1 MGTFSTSSVYWTTF
15 RLSPSVYHIDSQPE
29 TDIQRASTKW
39 LTQHKH
45 RNYVRPQSMP
55 VGRMLRI
62 SLPVH
67 RINQQISTRPPTISL
82 VVRAGD
88 DFNTN
93 SNLYR
98 YAELSII
105 DWINAHQWNV
115 IHCPARKRSGVE
127 SSKGDMNVID
137 GDEALD
143 WISIIHGI
151 QPHYQQVRSLLMC
164 TRHSDDTKYKY
175 RIGDKYLL
183 VC

>member
-29 TDIQRASTKW
+29 TDIQRESTKW

-105 DWINAHQWNV
+105 DWINAHQWNL
-115 IHCPARKRSGVE
+115 IHCPAPGTGVE
-127 SSKGDMNVID
+127 SSKEDMNVID
-137 GDEALD
+137 GDGSWWNFNNSWYSASLPASEEL
-143 WISIIHGI
+143 IYVTQNIH
-151 QPHYQQVRSLLMC
+151 RN
-164 TRHSDDTKYKY
+164 KY

-183 VC
+183 VY